1 MFKRFSSRKV
11 VLEQVV
17 NATYRNSR
25 ILVLMQRNE
34 VLPFEIQVDLVRHT
48 IRFKTSE
55 EAMTHAQKLVDTARQ
70 ALLEEKEQGHAESEG
85 VFALA

>member
-1 MFKRFSSRKV
+1 MFKRFSSRNV

-48 IRFKTSE
+48 IRFKTSA
-55 EAMTHAQKLVDTARQ
+55 EALTHAQKLIDTTRQ
-70 ALLEEKEQGHAESEG
+70 ALQDEQEQMEG
-85 VFALA
+85 VFAAA

>member
-11 VLEQVV
+11 ALEQVV

-34 VLPFEIQVDLVRHT
+34 TLPFEIQVDLVRHT
-48 IRFKTSE
+48 IRFKTSD
-55 EAMTHAQKLVDTARQ
+55 EAMAHAQTLIDAARQ
-70 ALLEEKEQGHAESEG
+70 ALQDEQEQMGGE
-85 VFALA
+85 FAAA

>member
-34 VLPFEIQVDLVRHT
+34 ALPFEIQVDLVRHT
-48 IRFKTSE
+48 IRFKTSD
-55 EAMTHAQKLVDTARQ
+55 EAMTHAQQLIDTARQ
-70 ALLEEKEQGHAESEG
+70 ALQDEQAQMDG
-85 VFALA
+85 VFAAA

>member
-1 MFKRFSSRKV
+1 MFKRFASRNV

-34 VLPFEIQVDLVRHT
+34 ALPFEIQVDLVRHT
-48 IRFKTSE
+48 IRFKTSAD
-55 EAMTHAQKLVDTARQ
+55 AMTHAQSIIDTARE
-70 ALLEEKEQGHAESEG
+70 ALLEEQAQLEG
-85 VFALA
+85 VFAVA